1 MSETPN
7 NLKFTENHEWVQ
19 VLDDGTAVVG
29 ITDYAQ
35 TLLGELVYVG
45 LPDTG
50 DVIDMEDDCAV
61 VESVKAASD
70 VYCPVS
76 GQIIDINEGL
86 IDDPGLVNSSPFDKG
101 WLFKI
106 QIDKPEQLDDLLDA
120 SKYQKLVADEAH

>member
-1 MSETPN
+1 VSKMPN
-7 NLKFTENHEWVQ
+7 NLKFTESHEWIQ

-45 LPDTG
+45 LPDAG
-50 DVIDMEDDCAV
+50 DVIDIEDDCAV

-76 GQIIDINEGL
+76 GQITEINETL
-86 IDDPGLVNSSPFDKG
+86 LDDPSLVNSSPFDQG

-106 QIDKPEQLDDLLDA
+106 QIDKPEQLDNLLDA
-120 SKYQKLVADEAH
+120 SGYQKLVADEAH

>member
-7 NLKFTENHEWVQ
+7 NLKFTESHEWIQ

-45 LPDTG
+45 LPDIG
-50 DVIDMEDDCAV
+50 DVIDIEDDCAV

-70 VYCPVS
+70 VYCPIS
-76 GQIIDINEGL
+76 GQITDVNENL
-86 IDDPGLVNSSPFDKG
+86 IDDPSLVNSSPFDKG

-106 QIDKPEQLDDLLDA
+106 QIDKPAQLDNLLEA

>member
-1 MSETPN
+1 VSKMPN
-7 NLKFTENHEWVQ
+7 NLKFTESHEWIQ

-45 LPDTG
+45 LPDAG
-50 DVIDMEDDCAV
+50 DVIDIEDDCAV

-76 GQIIDINEGL
+76 GQITEINETL
-86 IDDPGLVNSSPFDKG
+86 IDDPSLVNSSPLDQG

-106 QIDKPEQLDDLLDA
+106 QIDKPEQLDNLLDA
-120 SKYQKLVADEAH
+120 SGYQKLVADEAH

>member
-120 SKYQKLVADEAH
+120 GKYQKLVADEAH